1 MEILKNN
8 NNLKLLIDTEQN
20 FRTDLGWEENFEDFE
35 KEVLEDIINPAKNYE
50 TVRYIHRPY
59 SATTLD
65 NKEQCDIWFK
75 FYFLSGTTYIQDYS
89 ADNVNITVR
98 ENEYML
104 RQSTESF
111 FRLEFYKTPGTVTN
125 GVLTCD
131 PPTRQN
137 RRLVNSKNLTL
148 PLGEK
153 FFYEPENSG
162 FYIHLPIFT
171 GSNYR
176 NKENMYLFW
185 FDDESTLSDNGLSGT
200 TTLDR
205 YTFTKTVSGN
215 TSFLFMNELNEITQI
230 LLTGNTPTIL
240 SGATSQTFD
249 IPGVSYSV
257 EKRSDGSPYYHG
269 MNTFFMTAKFFNGKD
284 GSILDFTNQAFS
296 TSHNVIEEQDM
307 YYQVDFDNYERTY
320 QIYKYSGG
328 TKGDRVGLSNTNL
341 TTSVE
346 FYEKGGGTKL
356 TKLSITPTP
365 TPTPLSVTPTPT
377 PLPGAVQYWYH
388 LKRCDANIV
397 EYSIRY
403 NLNTFSVGQIVF
415 SRDTKY
421 YYTVTG
427 STATTSSNP
436 GTPNI
441 TIDTSTYT
449 RCEDTP
455 YYGTSLNRSKITLLD
470 MPFFNNLNVKDITDY
485 VCGKT
490 QEEIEGGTTTII
502 EGWVNGSPYVTGTTY
517 TLYTTSTGS
526 TIYVG
531 GNRFYG
537 VIENNIIKYVVFLSN
552 LNQTNNL
559 YTWRSCGIIPNDS
572 CFAYINNT
580 NYTSLVD
587 YKECNTNNW
596 IYSFAVA
603 PYSGICAVYNTVT
616 VLSGSN
622 LTWTDINCKS
632 TPTPTPTVEGA
643 TPTPTPTGGPST
655 ATPTPTPTGGPAT
668 ATPTPT
674 PTGGP
679 ATATPTPTPTPI
691 GYCYSFVI
699 HNSST
704 LPSGYYVGYTP
715 PNGTYT
721 TTSDIPSYFLGD
733 GDYQFYFCSST
744 TPSVYNDL
752 GQAIDYYP
760 ITQGGA
766 CGVNSVCS
774 PNNPTN
780 IPTATPTPSPTAT
793 LAPGSKC
800 ISWSESSE
808 YGLADGCGGNQ
819 RTMVTLTVQLKDN
832 NGNSI
837 NATEIITVSFDATY
851 SNELGNTATTIT
863 AQISNGS
870 SSGVGYYSPQTYEI
884 GPFSNQCTPESTTR
898 DNDTPTITGSNSG
911 TYTVC

>member
-1 MEILKNN
+1 LLMEILKNN
-8 NNLKLLIDTEQN
+8 SNLKLLIDTEQN
-20 FRTDLGWEENFEDFE
+20 FRTDLGWEENFADFE
-35 KEVLEDIINPAKNYE
+35 TEVLKDIINPAKNYE

-59 SATTLD
+59 TGETGL
-65 NKEQCDIWFK
+65 NQCDIWFK
-75 FYFLSGTTYIQDYS
+75 FYFLSGATYIQDYS
-89 ADNVNITVR
+89 ADNVGITIR

-125 GVLTCD
+125 GVLTCE

-185 FDDESTLSDNGLSGT
+185 FDDETNLEDTNLTGT
-200 TTLDR
+200 ITLDR
-205 YTFTKTVSGN
+205 YVFGTGSTVQTILFTNENNDITQVNIPTSGTTLIGWTGQTFTIPN
-215 TSFLFMNELNEITQI
+215 QITY
-230 LLTGNTPTIL
+230 NRN
-240 SGATSQTFD
+240 F
-249 IPGVSYSV
+249 
-257 EKRSDGSPYYHG
+257 YHG

-328 TKGDRVGLSNTNL
+328 TKGDRVGFSTTGL

-346 FYEKGGGTKL
+346 FYEKGGGVKL
-356 TKLSITPTP
+356 TKLSVTPTP
-365 TPTPLSVTPTPT
+365 TPTTVSATPTPT

-403 NLNTFSVGQIVF
+403 NLNTFSVGQIVY
-415 SRDTKY
+415 SRDSKY

-427 STATTSSNP
+427 STATTNSNP
-436 GTPNI
+436 GTVNI

-455 YYGTSLNRSKITLLD
+455 YYDTTLDRSKITLLD
-470 MPFFNNLNVKDITDY
+470 MPFFSNLNVKDITDY

-502 EGWVNGSPYVTGTTY
+502 EGWVNDNPYVTGTTY

-552 LNQTNNL
+552 LNQINNL

-596 IYSFAVA
+596 IYSFAVQ
-603 PYSGICAVYNTVT
+603 PFSGICAVYNTVT

-622 LTWTDINCKS
+622 LIWTDINCKS
-632 TPTPTPTVEGA
+632 TPTPTPTPTTTPVPA
-643 TPTPTPTGGPST
+643 TYTPTPTLDPSV
-655 ATPTPTPTGGPAT
+655 
-668 ATPTPT
+668 
-674 PTGGP
+674 
-679 ATATPTPTPTPI
+679 ATPTPTPTP
-691 GYCYSFVI
+691 
-699 HNSST
+699 T
-704 LPSGYYVGYTP
+704 L
-715 PNGTYT
+715 
-721 TTSDIPSYFLGD
+721 D
-733 GDYQFYFCSST
+733 
-744 TPSVYNDL
+744 PSV
-752 GQAIDYYP
+752 A
-760 ITQGGA
+760 T
-766 CGVNSVCS
+766 
-774 PNNPTN
+774 PT
-780 IPTATPTPSPTAT
+780 PTATPTGLPPTVTPLPYTVTGTYNTQGTVNGVAN
-793 LAPGSKC
+793 G
-800 ISWSESSE
+800 
-808 YGLADGCGGNQ
+808 
-819 RTMVTLTVQLKDN
+819 TLTV
-832 NGNSI
+832 
-837 NATEIITVSFDATY
+837 
-851 SNELGNTATTIT
+851 
-863 AQISNGS
+863 
-870 SSGVGYYSPQTYEI
+870 
-884 GPFSNQCTPESTTR
+884 
-898 DNDTPTITGSNSG
+898 NSG
-911 TYTVC
+911 TVTVTFEVFSGVCSGCSNTGILTEGANLTITSTNTQTPKIESQSFSKGVGVHDFTITSSPDSDSQKYAKLTFS